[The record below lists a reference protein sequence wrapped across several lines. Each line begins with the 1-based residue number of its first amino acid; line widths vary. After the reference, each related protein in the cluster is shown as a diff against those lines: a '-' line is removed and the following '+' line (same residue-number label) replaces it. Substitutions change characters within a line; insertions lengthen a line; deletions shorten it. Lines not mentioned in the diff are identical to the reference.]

1 MTESNEDKATTNDPK
16 ADVAEA
22 SNEDAKSAEAPE
34 SVKAGEATPAAA
46 PPEPVS
52 DEVPTEAVALAAR
65 TEAVAAEVP
74 AEAILA
80 EAPTDASSAEI
91 FAVTAA
97 AEPAA
102 ASEPTASEPDA
113 ASESAAAPEPEPA
126 VAEPE
131 PEPEPLPKPCV
142 AAIEPACVASYGG
155 AVIKILGADF
165 VDGCTLR
172 IGDQEVACRRA
183 SATRLEAIVPQLPA
197 GDVAVEVV
205 NPDGQSDRLEG
216 ALKLAVPP
224 AVGEIMP
231 SIGTVSGGTEVVLT
245 GFGFEAGCS
254 VHVGS
259 VAVDVVFESETR
271 IRIVTPPHAGEGSV
285 DVAIKNPTGLQ
296 HRLYGAFFF
305 KIPPPRI
312 DTVEPASGSNAGG
325 ARLTVRG
332 ADFTEGCEVVVC
344 GLPAAVEL
352 KSSSEIVVTTPAVA
366 RDGLVDIRVQ
376 NRDGQ
381 IHLAEKVFRYIAPLP
396 PPVLTTVSPAGGSV
410 LGGLKI
416 GLFGDDFH
424 EGCTV
429 HFGVHPAQ
437 VRFLTRKQLEVVVP
451 ASPTA
456 GAVEVVVT
464 NPDGVTAA
472 IESAF
477 TYEARPAPAIT
488 SVSPVFGP
496 STGGTKLVIE
506 GKNFTKESLVYIGR
520 EYPKDLAVKSATEI
534 HVITAPRKMA
544 GVVDVEVG
552 GPDVP
557 KAVLKNGF
565 RYDAIPAPTITSV
578 SPNRGG
584 TGGGSEITVTGQNL
598 LKDTVILL
606 DGKPAKFV
614 KLVDKTTLEGKTPPG
629 EANKMVDVV
638 VRNPDGKEAVQKR
651 AYLYDPRYG

>member
-22 SNEDAKSAEAPE
+22 LNEDAKSAGAPE

-80 EAPTDASSAEI
+80 EAPTDASSAEV
-91 FAVTAA
+91 FAATAA
-97 AEPAA
+97 AEA
-102 ASEPTASEPDA
+102 T
-113 ASESAAAPEPEPA
+113 APEPEPTA
-126 VAEPE
+126 AEPE
-131 PEPEPLPKPCV
+131 PAAPEPEPLPKPCV

-205 NPDGQSDRLEG
+205 NPDGQRDRLEG

-224 AVGEIMP
+224 AVGEIVP
-231 SIGTVSGGTEVVLT
+231 SIGSVGGGTEVVLT
-245 GFGFEAGCS
+245 GFGFRS
-254 VHVGS
+254 
-259 VAVDVVFESETR
+259 
-271 IRIVTPPHAGEGSV
+271 
-285 DVAIKNPTGLQ
+285 GLLGLPGLGRGRGRVRERDQ
-296 HRLYGAFFF
+296 D
-305 KIPPPRI
+305 PRRH
-312 DTVEPASGSNAGG
+312 PASRRRRVGRRGDQEPHRAATSPLWRVLLQDTSAAHRHGG
-325 ARLTVRG
+325 AGLGQQRRGTRLTVRG

-352 KSSSEIVVTTPAVA
+352 KSASEIVVTTPAVA

-381 IHLAEKVFRYIAPLP
+381 IHLAEKVYRYIAPLP

-429 HFGVHPAQ
+429 RFGVHPAQ

-464 NPDGVTAA
+464 NPDGVSAA

-488 SVSPVFGP
+488 SVSPAFGP

-520 EYPKDLAVKSATEI
+520 EYPKDITVKSATEI
-534 HVITAPRKMA
+534 HVITAPRKTA

-584 TGGGSEITVTGQNL
+584 TAGGSEITVTGQNL

>member
-16 ADVAEA
+16 DDVAEA
-22 SNEDAKSAEAPE
+22 SKEGAKSDEAPE
-34 SVKAGEATPAAA
+34 SVKAAA
-46 PPEPVS
+46 PSEPVT
-52 DEVPTEAVALAAR
+52 DA
-65 TEAVAAEVP
+65 VP
-74 AEAILA
+74 AEAIAL
-80 EAPTDASSAEI
+80 
-91 FAVTAA
+91 
-97 AEPAA
+97 
-102 ASEPTASEPDA
+102 
-113 ASESAAAPEPEPA
+113 AAPEPEPES
-126 VAEPE
+126 EPE
-131 PEPEPLPKPCV
+131 PEPEPLPRPCV
-142 AAIEPACVASYGG
+142 AAVEPACVASYGG

-205 NPDGQSDRLEG
+205 NPDGQSDRLEN
-216 ALKLAVPP
+216 ALELAVPP
-224 AVGEIMP
+224 AVGEISP
-231 SIGTVSGGTEVVLT
+231 SLGTVSGGTEVVLT
-245 GFGFEAGCS
+245 GFGFAAGCT
-254 VHVGS
+254 VHFGA
-259 VAVDVVFESETR
+259 VAVGVVFESETQ
-271 IRIVTPPHAGEGSV
+271 IRVVSPPHPGEGSV

-296 HRLYGAFFF
+296 HRLHGAFFF
-305 KIPPPRI
+305 KTPPPRI
-312 DTVEPASGSNAGG
+312 DTVEPSSGSNAGG
-325 ARLTVRG
+325 TRLTVRG
-332 ADFTEGCEVVVC
+332 ADFSEGCEVIVC

-352 KSSSEIVVTTPAVA
+352 KSSTELEVTTPAVS
-366 RDGLVDIRVQ
+366 RDGLVDLRVQ

-381 IHLAEKVFRYIAPLP
+381 IHLAEKVFRYVAPLP

-410 LGGLKI
+410 LGGLKV

-429 HFGVHPAQ
+429 RFGTLASP

-451 ASPTA
+451 ASPTD
-456 GAVEVVVT
+456 GAVAVEVT

-477 TYEARPAPAIT
+477 TYEPRPAPAIT

-506 GKNFTKESLVYIGR
+506 GKNFTRESLVYIGR
-520 EYPKDLAVKSATEI
+520 DYPKDIVVKSATEI
-534 HVITAPRKMA
+534 HVITAPRKTA

-557 KAVLKNGF
+557 RAVLKNGF

-584 TGGGSEITVTGQNL
+584 IGGGSEITVTGQNL

-638 VRNPDGKEAVQKR
+638 VRNPDGKEALQKR

>member
-1 MTESNEDKATTNDPK
+1 MTESNEDKATTSDPTS
-16 ADVAEA
+16 DVAEA
-22 SNEDAKSAEAPE
+22 SSQDAKPVEAPE
-34 SVKAGEATPAAA
+34 SAKAAEPTPAAA
-46 PPEPVS
+46 PPEPAGE
-52 DEVPTEAVALAAR
+52 DVPAEAAPLAAR

-80 EAPTDASSAEI
+80 EAPADAASIAILAE
-91 FAVTAA
+91 TAA
-97 AEPAA
+97 AE
-102 ASEPTASEPDA
+102 STTT
-113 ASESAAAPEPEPA
+113 AAPDSTPA
-126 VAEPE
+126 PEPE

-142 AAIEPACVASYGG
+142 AAVEPACVASYGG
-155 AVIKILGADF
+155 AVIKVLGADF

-205 NPDGQSDRLEG
+205 NPDGQRDRLEG

-224 AVGEIMP
+224 AVGEIVP

-254 VHVGS
+254 VHFGA
-259 VAVDVVFESETR
+259 VAVDVTFESETR
-271 IRIVTPPHAGEGSV
+271 IRVVTPPHAGEGSV

-305 KIPPPRI
+305 KTPPPRI

-325 ARLTVRG
+325 TRLTVRG
-332 ADFTEGCEVVVC
+332 ADFGEGCEVVVC
-344 GLPAAVEL
+344 GLPAAVEI
-352 KSSSEIVVTTPAVA
+352 KSPTEIVVTTPAVA

-396 PPVLTTVSPAGGSV
+396 PPVLTAVSPGGGSV
-410 LGGLKI
+410 LGGLKV

-429 HFGVHPAQ
+429 RFGLLPAQ
-437 VRFLTRKQLEVVVP
+437 VRFLTRKQLEVVAP

-464 NPDGVTAA
+464 NPDGVTAT

-477 TYEARPAPAIT
+477 TYEPRPAPAIT
-488 SVSPVFGP
+488 SVSPAFGP

-520 EYPKDLAVKSATEI
+520 EYPKDIAVKSATEI
-534 HVITAPRKMA
+534 HVVTAPRKMA

-557 KAVLKNGF
+557 RAVLKNGY

-584 TGGGSEITVTGQNL
+584 TAGGSEITVTGQNL

>member
-1 MTESNEDKATTNDPK
+1 
-16 ADVAEA
+16 
-22 SNEDAKSAEAPE
+22 
-34 SVKAGEATPAAA
+34 
-46 PPEPVS
+46 
-52 DEVPTEAVALAAR
+52 ALPR
-65 TEAVAAEVP
+65 
-74 AEAILA
+74 
-80 EAPTDASSAEI
+80 
-91 FAVTAA
+91 
-97 AEPAA
+97 
-102 ASEPTASEPDA
+102 
-113 ASESAAAPEPEPA
+113 
-126 VAEPE
+126 
-131 PEPEPLPKPCV
+131 PCV
-142 AAIEPACVASYGG
+142 AAVEPTCVASYGG
-155 AVIKILGADF
+155 AVLKVLGADF

-197 GDVAVEVV
+197 GHVAVEVV
-205 NPDGQSDRLEG
+205 NPDGQSDRLES
-216 ALKLAVPP
+216 ALELAVPP
-224 AVGEIMP
+224 AVGELSP
-231 SIGTVSGGTEVVLT
+231 SLGTVSGGTEVVLT
-245 GFGFEAGCS
+245 GFGFAAGCT
-254 VHVGS
+254 VHFGA
-259 VAVDVVFESETR
+259 VAVDVGFESETR
-271 IRIVTPPHAGEGSV
+271 LRVVSPPHAGEGSV
-285 DVAIKNPTGLQ
+285 DVAITNPTGLQ

-305 KIPPPRI
+305 KTPPPRI
-312 DTVEPASGSNAGG
+312 DTVEPSSGSNAGG
-325 ARLTVRG
+325 SRLTVRG
-332 ADFTEGCEVVVC
+332 RGFSEGCEVIVC

-352 KSSSEIVVTTPAVA
+352 KSSTELEVTTPAVA
-366 RDGLVDIRVQ
+366 RDGLVDLRVQ

-381 IHLAEKVFRYIAPLP
+381 IHLAEKVFRYVAPLP

-410 LGGLKI
+410 LGGLKV

-429 HFGVHPAQ
+429 RFGTLASP

-451 ASPTA
+451 ASPTD
-456 GAVEVVVT
+456 GAVAVEVT

-477 TYEARPAPAIT
+477 TYEPRPAPAIT

-520 EYPKDLAVKSATEI
+520 EYPKDLVVKSATEI
-534 HVITAPRKMA
+534 HVITAPRKAA

>member
-16 ADVAEA
+16 DDVAGA
-22 SNEDAKSAEAPE
+22 SSEEAKSSEAPE
-34 SVKAGEATPAAA
+34 SVKAATPS
-46 PPEPVS
+46 ELDD
-52 DEVPTEAVALAAR
+52 DEIPADAVDLAAR
-65 TEAVAAEVP
+65 TEAASAEVP
-74 AEAILA
+74 AEVILA
-80 EAPTDASSAEI
+80 EAPTDAVLAEI
-91 FAVTAA
+91 LAKTAA
-97 AEPAA
+97 TETTTLPAEAAPAAEAVEPASAPEPASAREAASPPEPAA
-102 ASEPTASEPDA
+102 
-113 ASESAAAPEPEPA
+113 
-126 VAEPE
+126 E

-142 AAIEPACVASYGG
+142 AAVEPACVASYGG
-155 AVIKILGADF
+155 AVLKILGADF
-165 VDGCTLR
+165 LDGCALR

-197 GDVAVEVV
+197 GKVAVEVA
-205 NPDGQSDRLEG
+205 NPDGQSDRLED
-216 ALKLAVPP
+216 ALELAVPP
-224 AVGEIMP
+224 AVGEISP

-245 GFGFEAGCS
+245 GFGFAAGCT
-254 VHVGS
+254 VQFGA

-271 IRIVTPPHAGEGSV
+271 VRVVTPPRSGEGSV
-285 DVAIKNPTGLQ
+285 DVVITNPTGLQ

-305 KIPPPRI
+305 KTPPPRI
-312 DTVEPASGSNAGG
+312 DTVEPPSGSNAGG
-325 ARLTVRG
+325 TRLTVRG
-332 ADFTEGCEVVVC
+332 ADFSEGCEATVC
-344 GLPAAVEL
+344 GLPANVDFR
-352 KSSSEIVVTTPAVA
+352 SPTEIEVTSPAVA
-366 RDGLVDIRVQ
+366 RDGLVDLRVQ

-410 LGGLKI
+410 LGGLKV

-429 HFGVHPAQ
+429 RFGKLAAQ
-437 VRFLTRKQLEVVVP
+437 VRFLTRKQLEVVAP

-456 GAVEVVVT
+456 GAVTVEVT

-477 TYEARPAPAIT
+477 TYEPRPAPAIT
-488 SVSPVFGP
+488 SVSPAFGP

-520 EYPKDLAVKSATEI
+520 EYPKDLVIKSATEI

-614 KLVDKTTLEGKTPPG
+614 KLIDKTTLEAKTPPG